1 MPDVM
6 VAARASEASGAAA
19 QQVDVAV
26 VGAGFAGLYLLHRL
40 RKAGFNAV
48 ALDEAG
54 DVGGTWYWNRYPG
67 ARCDIQTI
75 DYSYTFDPELER
87 DWTWSEKYA
96 TQPEILRYLGFVAD
110 RYDLRRDIRFG
121 TKVTSAKWDET
132 AQRWLLTT
140 SNGAPVS
147 CQSYIMATGC
157 LSAPK
162 PPEIDGVKDFK
173 GEVYFTSRW
182 PHQGVNLAGK
192 RVAVIGTGSSGIQSI
207 PLMAEQAAQLTVFQR
222 TPNFALPAK
231 NGPVPEDRA
240 ALLQGDRATFREQ
253 ARWSMAGVPLPPA
266 TDFSWQLSDAERR
279 ERFEKL
285 WAAGD
290 LVGMLTQL
298 WADQGVDA
306 DGNAVVAD
314 LFREKIRS
322 AVKNP
327 KTAEALSP
335 FDHPFGAKRPCLDTN
350 YYATFNRPNV
360 TLVNLRQEPIKS
372 ITASG
377 ITTENRSFDFDVIVF
392 ATGFDAMTGA
402 IKAIHPITGRGG
414 QSLTDVWADGPHT
427 YLGLTVAG
435 FPNLFLITGPGSPS
449 VLSNMAVSI
458 EQHVDWV
465 VDRLAAM
472 REAGFTALEPTETAQ
487 AGWTRHL
494 ADCATLTLHRLANTW
509 YTGANVPGKP
519 QGVMPYTGGVGPY
532 RSICGE
538 VVARAMLGFRL
549 TGPHGAEQCN
559 DGEIVRLQPDV
570 RLVLNMLA
578 EMNLPPIES
587 MGAQGAR
594 DFLGEFNKSRPPGRP
609 VGEVGDGVVQG
620 AAGPLPYR
628 LYRPATPGPH
638 PILVYFHGG
647 GWVLGDEQSDDP
659 FCRDLCRRSGMMVVS
674 VGYRHAPEHR
684 FPAAVEDGY
693 AATRWIADHAADLGG
708 RPGPVTVAGWSAG
721 ANIAAVTC
729 QLARDR
735 GGPAISGQLLVCPVT
750 DCSFDRPSYT
760 ENATGYFL
768 TRALMFW
775 FWDIYCSPADRTDP
789 RASPLRGELRG
800 LPPAFVATCEFDPLR
815 DEGIAYAEGLAAA
828 GVEVEQLQAHGHF
841 HSSLTMVDVVITGVS
856 ARAKMAEALRRF
868 AGLPQNAAESG
879 AGLRMRPDQDTATPA
894 AKEAAA

>member
-1 MPDVM
+1 MPDAQ
-6 VAARASEASGAAA
+6 VAARASNASEANA

-75 DYSYTFDPELER
+75 DYSYTFDPELEQA
-87 DWTWSEKYA
+87 WTWSEKYA

-121 TKVTSAKWDET
+121 TKVTSATWDET
-132 AQRWLLTT
+132 SKRWLLAT

-162 PPEIDGVKDFK
+162 PPEIDGVGDFK
-173 GEVYFTSRW
+173 GDIYFTSRW

-192 RVAVIGTGSSGIQSI
+192 RVAVIGTGSSGIQAI
-207 PLMAEQAAQLTVFQR
+207 PLIAAEAAHLTVFQR
-222 TPNFALPAK
+222 TPNFALPAH
-231 NGPVPEDRA
+231 NGPAPADRA
-240 ALLQGDRATFREQ
+240 ALIGADRAGYREQ
-253 ARWSMAGVPLPPA
+253 ARWSLAGVPYPQQ
-266 TDFSWQLSDAERR
+266 TVVSWQLSDAERR
-279 ERFEKL
+279 ERFEQA

-290 LVGMLTQL
+290 LVHILTQL
-298 WADQGVDA
+298 WADQAVDV
-306 DGNAVVAD
+306 DGNTILAD
-314 LFREKIRS
+314 LIREKIRS
-322 AVKNP
+322 LVKDP
-327 KTAEALSP
+327 ETAEALSP

-360 TLVNLRQEPIKS
+360 TLVNLRKEPIKS

-377 ITTENRSFDFDVIVF
+377 ITTETRSVDVDVIVF

-402 IKAIHPITGRGG
+402 IKAIHPIAGRGG
-414 QSLTDVWADGPHT
+414 QSLTDLWAHGPQT

-435 FPNLFLITGPGSPS
+435 FPNLFLITAPGSPS

-458 EQHVDWV
+458 EQHADWV
-465 VDRLAAM
+465 VDRLIAM
-472 REAGFTALEPTETAQ
+472 RDAGFTAIEPTATAQ
-487 AGWTRHL
+487 AGWAQHM
-494 ADCATLTLHRLANTW
+494 ADCSTLTLHRLANTW

-532 RSICGE
+532 RSICND
-538 VVARAMLGFRL
+538 VVARGMLGFKL
-549 TGPHGAEQCN
+549 TGPNGAEQCN

-570 RLVLNMLA
+570 RLVLGMLA
-578 EMNLPPIES
+578 EMNLPPIET

-594 DFLGEFNKSRPPGRP
+594 DFLTEFNKARPAGRP
-609 VGEVGDGVVQG
+609 VGEVGSGALQG
-620 AAGPLPYR
+620 ADGPLPYR
-628 LYRPATPGPH
+628 LYRPATSGPH
-638 PILVYFHGG
+638 PIVVYFHGG

-659 FCRDLCRRSGMMVVS
+659 FCRDLCRRSGMIVVS

-684 FPAAVEDGY
+684 FPAAAEDGY
-693 AATRWIADHAADLGG
+693 AATKWIAEHAADLGG
-708 RPGPVTVAGWSAG
+708 IPGPVSVAGWSAG

-735 GGPAISGQLLVCPVT
+735 GGPVIAGQLLVCPVT
-750 DCSFDRPSYT
+750 DCTFDQPSYT
-760 ENATGYFL
+760 ENAAGYFL
-768 TRALMFW
+768 TRGLMFW

-789 RASPLRGELRG
+789 RASPLRGKLTG

-815 DEGIAYAEGLAAA
+815 DEGIAYAEAMAKA
-828 GVEVEQLQAHGHF
+828 GVEVEQLQARGHF

-856 ARAKMAEALRRF
+856 ARVRMAEALRRF
-868 AGLPQNAAESG
+868 AGLPQTATDHAPHATSQAAE
-879 AGLRMRPDQDTATPA
+879 
-894 AKEAAA
+894 